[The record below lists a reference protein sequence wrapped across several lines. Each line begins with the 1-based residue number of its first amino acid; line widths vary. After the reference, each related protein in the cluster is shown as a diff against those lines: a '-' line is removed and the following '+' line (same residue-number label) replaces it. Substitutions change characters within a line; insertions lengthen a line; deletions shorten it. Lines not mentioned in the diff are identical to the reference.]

1 MLADEKIVCHLF
13 LEKNKMIASLKRSQG
28 VLLTPE
34 RLHPFLSGKGAT
46 CHVAV
51 SFRGCSNLGVCPP
64 KGLEL
69 VGMWLTLLVVGG

>member
-1 MLADEKIVCHLF
+1 
-13 LEKNKMIASLKRSQG
+13 MIASLKRSQG

-34 RLHPFLSGKGAT
+34 PFLSGQGAT